1 MNKQDLFKLTG
12 KVAIVTGGMRG
23 LGYTMAINLAKF
35 GANIVIADIEV
46 KDAEKIKKEF
56 TDLNRESFFIKTDVS
71 NSRDVNHM
79 VENTLNKFGKI
90 DILVNNAGITK
101 RGPTLSMNEEDWDR
115 VIAVNLKGVF
125 LCSQTVGKEMIKQ
138 KKGKIINIASIAGQI
153 GLPNTL
159 PYCASKGGVI
169 QITRA
174 LAIEW
179 AKHNIN
185 VNAIAPTVFET
196 PLTKPVLE
204 NDKEFYNYTIERIP
218 LGRFGNP
225 SDLAGAVVFL
235 ASGASDFVT
244 GHILNIDGGW
254 LAA

>member
-1 MNKQDLFKLTG
+1 
-12 KVAIVTGGMRG
+12 
-23 LGYTMAINLAKF
+23 
-35 GANIVIADIEV
+35 
-46 KDAEKIKKEF
+46 
-56 TDLNRESFFIKTDVS
+56 
-71 NSRDVNHM
+71 M
-79 VENTLNKFGKI
+79 VEETLNKFSKI

-125 LCSQTVGKEMIKQ
+125 LCSQAVGKEMIKQ
-138 KKGKIINIASIAGQI
+138 KKGKIINVASIAGQI
-153 GLPNTL
+153 GLLNTL

-179 AKHNIN
+179 AKYNIN
-185 VNAIAPTVFET
+185 VNAIAPTIFET

-235 ASGASDFVT
+235 ASDASDFVT

>member
-23 LGYTMAINLAKF
+23 LGYAIAVNLAKF
-35 GANIVIADIEV
+35 GADIVIADIEM
-46 KDAEKIKKEF
+46 KAAEKIKKEF
-56 TDLNRESFFIKTDVS
+56 TNLNRKSYFIKTDVS
-71 NSRDVNHM
+71 NSQDVNHM
-79 VENTLNKFGKI
+79 VKETMNKFGRI

-101 RGPTLSMNEEDWDR
+101 RGPALSIKEKDWNR
-115 VIAVNLKGVF
+115 IIAVNLKGVF
-125 LCSQTVGKEMIKQ
+125 LCSQAAGKEMKKQ
-138 KKGKIINIASIAGQI
+138 KKGKIINVASIAGQI
-153 GLPNTL
+153 GLLNTL

-174 LAIEW
+174 LAVEW
-179 AKHNIN
+179 AKYNIN

-204 NDKEFYNYTIERIP
+204 NEKEFHDYVIERIP
-218 LGRFGNP
+218 LGRFGKPN
-225 SDLAGAVVFL
+225 DLAGAIVFL
-235 ASGASDFVT
+235 ASDASDFVT

>member
-1 MNKQDLFKLTG
+1 MNKEDLFKLTN

-23 LGYTMAINLAKF
+23 LGYAIAINLAKF

-46 KDAEKIKKEF
+46 KDSEKIKKEF
-56 TDLNRESFFIKTDVS
+56 TNLDKKVFFIKVDVS
-71 NSRDVNHM
+71 DSKDVKHM
-79 VENTLNKFGKI
+79 VEDTLNKFGKI

-101 RGPTLSMNEEDWDR
+101 RGPALNMNEKDWDR

-125 LCSQTVGKEMIKQ
+125 LCSQAAGKEMIKQ
-138 KKGKIINIASIAGQI
+138 KEGKIINIASMLGQI
-153 GLPNTL
+153 GISNTL
-159 PYCASKGGVI
+159 SYCASKGGVV
-169 QITRA
+169 QITKA

-179 AKHNIN
+179 AKYNIN

-196 PLTKPVLE
+196 PLTKPILE
-204 NDKEFYNYTIERIP
+204 QDKEFYNYTIERIP
-218 LGRFGNP
+218 LGRFGKPN
-225 SDLAGAVVFL
+225 DLAGAVVFL
-235 ASGASDFVT
+235 ASDASDFVT